1 MNHADYEIVRVEED
15 RVFIVDLD
23 LGKKSVTND
32 SDFVYDEVRKVFPGK
47 RIIYR
52 DTMGNWDEI
61 VKLSKEDLKDE
72 IKKYMIIPE
81 TQIIPYEDHV
91 PSSDEIT
98 GFPSSEF
105 IRKDSKDVLNN
116 FPFDIKLWNCLNER
130 KKYYK

>member
-32 SDFVYDEVRKVFPGK
+32 SDFVYDEVRRVFPGK
-47 RIIYR
+47 RVIYR
-52 DTMGNWDEI
+52 DSMGRWDEI
-61 VKLSKEDLKDE
+61 VQFTPDDSWR
-72 IKKYMIIPE
+72 MIVPE
-81 TQIIPYEDHV
+81 TEIVPYNEHIPS
-91 PSSDEIT
+91 PDEIT

-105 IRKDSKDVLNN
+105 IRKDSKNALNK
-116 FPFDIKLWNCLNER
+116 FPYDIEASKFWNCVKER